1 MEKQSHP
8 DDLDLH
14 NYWLVLKRHWL
25 ISSGIFLTSVALS
38 GFAISLQHPA
48 YEAEGKLL
56 FEANRTNSLTGV
68 DEKFRDLESIRRE
81 ANPLSTQAVILQSRP
96 ILQAVIEKLNL
107 RDNTGNLI
115 DPKLLV
121 TNVKVEP
128 VVGTDV
134 LNVSFISGNPKEA
147 AAIVNHLMQ
156 SYVDNNV
163 TNNRS
168 EALAARKFI
177 EMQLLPRAKGE
188 LDKTA
193 QELRRFK
200 EQNQIINL
208 EEESN
213 ETVKT
218 IGEIDKQLNETR
230 SQLAEVTS
238 QQRELRSQS
247 KIPGNKA
254 VEVASLSLIPGVQEV
269 LGELQK
275 VQTKLAT
282 AQSRYTSTHPSIANL
297 REEEK
302 ALTGLLQKR
311 VSQSAGSKNVKIAPN
326 SLQLGALK
334 EELLGESV
342 RLQAQRLGFENKV
355 KTLVNL
361 HQEYKRRANVL
372 PNLEKRQGDLERRLT
387 VAQENYKQLLT
398 RLQEV
403 RVVENQNVG
412 SARIVQDAA
421 VSNQPVR
428 SKLTMYLAAGG
439 VFVGLML
446 GIAAAFLIDMVDHSI
461 KTIKEAQAIFG
472 YTQLGL
478 IPKFDTNKTA
488 IEQILIENASPRVIL
503 ATLPRSLIHESYQ
516 MLQANLNFIS
526 HKKVHTIV
534 VTSSVAG
541 EGKSEVSANL
551 AAVMALAGK
560 RVLIVD
566 ADMRNPSQ
574 HHLWGVMN
582 LTGLSNVIVGQ
593 EQIRRSIQSVT
604 RNLSVLTSG
613 VIPPNPL
620 ALLDSDSMN
629 ALIKTLSTSY
639 DYIIFDTPPLAGT
652 ADAAVLGKMVDG
664 VLVVVRPGVAD
675 TASALATKSLLV
687 RSEANVL
694 GIIANGVNV
703 KHEPDGYFYYN
714 STHTE
719 SSSQQLVAQS
729 TNSDNN

>member
-1 MEKQSHP
+1 MDKPSHS
-8 DDLDLH
+8 DDLDLQ
-14 NYWLVLKRHWL
+14 NYWLVLKRRWL
-25 ISSGIFLTSVALS
+25 IASGIFLTSVALS
-38 GFAISLQHPA
+38 GFVISLQRPT
-48 YEAEGKLL
+48 YEAKGKLL
-56 FEANRTNSLTGV
+56 FQANRTNSLTGV

-96 ILQAVIEKLNL
+96 ILQAVVEKLNL
-107 RDNTGNLI
+107 RDRTGKIIEPESLI
-115 DPKLLV
+115 I
-121 TNVKVEP
+121 KVEP
-128 VVGTDV
+128 IVGTDV
-134 LNVSFISGNPKEA
+134 LDVVYMSENGKEA
-147 AAIVNHLMQ
+147 AAIVNQLMR
-156 SYVDNNV
+156 SYVDNNIR
-163 TNNRS
+163 NNRS

-177 EMQLLPRAKGE
+177 EAQLPRAKGE

-193 QELRRFK
+193 EELRRFK

-218 IGEIDKQLNETR
+218 IGELDKQLNETKG
-230 SQLAEVTS
+230 QLAEAIS
-238 QQRELRSQS
+238 QQAELRSQV
-247 KIPGNKA
+247 KIKSDRA
-254 VEVASLSLIPGVQEV
+254 VDIASLSLIPGVQEV

-275 VQTKLAT
+275 VQSKLAT
-282 AQSRYTSTHPSIANL
+282 EQSRYTSTHPSIANL
-297 REEEK
+297 KEQEK
-302 ALTGLLQKR
+302 TLTNLLQQR
-311 VSQSAGSKNVKIAPN
+311 VSQSVRSKNVKIAPN

-334 EELLGESV
+334 EQLLGESV

-355 KTLVNL
+355 QTLANL
-361 HQEYKRRANVL
+361 HQQYKQRANVL
-372 PNLEKRQGDLERRLT
+372 PNLEKKQGDLERRLT
-387 VAQENYKQLLT
+387 VAQESYKQLLT

-403 RVVENQNVG
+403 RVAENQNVG

-439 VFVGLML
+439 VFLGLMF
-446 GIAAAFLIDMVDHSI
+446 GIAAAFLIDIIDRSI
-461 KTIKEAQAIFG
+461 KTIKEAETIFG
-472 YTQLGL
+472 YTILGL
-478 IPKFDTNKTA
+478 IPKFETNNNA
-488 IEQILIENASPRVIL
+488 IAQMLIEGASPRVIV
-503 ATLPRSLIHESYQ
+503 ATLPRSVIHEAYQ

-526 HKKVHTIV
+526 HKKVRTIV

-551 AAVMALAGK
+551 AAVMAQAGK

-574 HHLWGVMN
+574 HHLWRVMN

-593 EQIRRSIQSVT
+593 EQIRHCIQSVT
-604 RNLSVLTSG
+604 RNLSVLTAG
-613 VIPPNPL
+613 VIPPNPI
-620 ALLDSDSMN
+620 ALLDSSSMN
-629 ALIKTLSTSY
+629 ALIQALSASY

-664 VLVVVRPGVAD
+664 VLVVVRPSVAD

-694 GIIANGVNV
+694 GIVANGVNV
-703 KHEPDGYFYYN
+703 KHEPDNYFYYN
-714 STHTE
+714 NPRTE
-719 SSSQQLVAQS
+719 SSQEKLLPQS
-729 TNSDNN
+729 VSSDKE

>member
-1 MEKQSHP
+1 MDKPSHP
-8 DDLDLH
+8 DDLDLQ
-14 NYWLVLKRHWL
+14 NYWLVLKRRWL
-25 ISSGIFLTSVALS
+25 IASGIFLTSVALS
-38 GFAISLQHPA
+38 GFVISLQRA
-48 YEAEGKLL
+48 TYEAKGKLL
-56 FEANRTNSLTGV
+56 FQANRTNSLTGV

-96 ILQAVIEKLNL
+96 ILQAVVEKLNL
-107 RDNTGNLI
+107 RDRTGKIIEPESLI
-115 DPKLLV
+115 I
-121 TNVKVEP
+121 KVEP
-128 VVGTDV
+128 IVGTDV
-134 LNVSFISGNPKEA
+134 LDVVYISENGKEA
-147 AAIVNHLMQ
+147 AAIVNQLMR
-156 SYVDNNV
+156 SYVDNNIR
-163 TNNRS
+163 NNRS

-177 EMQLLPRAKGE
+177 EAQLPRAKGE

-193 QELRRFK
+193 EELRRFK

-218 IGEIDKQLNETR
+218 IGELDQQLNETR
-230 SQLAEVTS
+230 GQLAEAIS
-238 QQRELRSQS
+238 QQAELRSQV
-247 KIPGNKA
+247 KIPGNRA
-254 VEVASLSLIPGVQEV
+254 VDVASLSLIPGVQEV

-282 AQSRYTSTHPSIANL
+282 EQSRYTSTHPSIANL
-297 REEEK
+297 KEQEK
-302 ALTGLLQKR
+302 TLTNLLQQR
-311 VSQSAGSKNVKIAPN
+311 VSQSLRSKNVKIAPN

-334 EELLGESV
+334 EQLLGESV

-355 KTLVNL
+355 QTLANL
-361 HQEYKRRANVL
+361 HQQYKQRANVL
-372 PNLEKRQGDLERRLT
+372 PNLEKKQGDLERRLT
-387 VAQENYKQLLT
+387 VAQESYKQLLT

-403 RVVENQNVG
+403 RVAENQNVG

-439 VFVGLML
+439 IFVGLMF
-446 GIAAAFLIDMVDHSI
+446 GIAAAFLIDIIDRSI
-461 KTIKEAQAIFG
+461 KTIKEAETIFG
-472 YTQLGL
+472 YTLLGL
-478 IPKFDTNKTA
+478 IPKFETNNNA
-488 IEQILIENASPRVIL
+488 IAQILIEGASPRVIV
-503 ATLPRSLIHESYQ
+503 ATLPRSVIHEAYQ

-526 HKKVHTIV
+526 HKKVRTLV

-551 AAVMALAGK
+551 AAVMAQAGK

-593 EQIRRSIQSVT
+593 EQIRRCIQSVT
-604 RNLSVLTSG
+604 RNLSVLTAG
-613 VIPPNPL
+613 VIPPNPI
-620 ALLDSDSMN
+620 ALLDSASMN
-629 ALIKTLSTSY
+629 ALIQALSTSY

-664 VLVVVRPGVAD
+664 VLVVVRPGITD

-694 GIIANGVNV
+694 GIIGNGVNV
-703 KHEPDGYFYYN
+703 KHEPDRYFYHN
-714 STHTE
+714 NTRTE
-719 SSSQQLVAQS
+719 SSQEQLLPQGVS
-729 TNSDNN
+729 SDKK

>member
-14 NYWLVLKRHWL
+14 NYWLVLKRRWL
-25 ISSGIFLTSVALS
+25 IVSGIFLTSIALS
-38 GFAISLQHPA
+38 GFAISQQRPT

-68 DEKFRDLESIRRE
+68 GEKFRDLESIRRE

-96 ILQAVIEKLNL
+96 ILQAVVEKLNL
-107 RDNTGNLI
+107 RDRRGKLI
-115 DPKLLV
+115 DPKSLV
-121 TNVKVEP
+121 FKVEP
-128 VVGTDV
+128 VAGTDV
-134 LNVSFISGNPKEA
+134 LNVSFISENPQEA

-156 SYVDNNV
+156 SYVSNNV
-163 TNNRS
+163 RNNRS
-168 EALAARKFI
+168 EALAARMFI
-177 EMQLLPRAKGE
+177 ETQLLPRAKGE

-193 QELRRFK
+193 EELRGFK

-208 EEESN
+208 EQESN

-218 IGEIDKQLNETR
+218 IGELDKQLNETR

-238 QQRELRSQS
+238 QQAELRSQV
-247 KIPGNKA
+247 KIKSDRA
-254 VEVASLSLIPGVQEV
+254 VDVASLSLIPGVQEV

-282 AQSRYTSTHPSIANL
+282 ERSRYTSTHPSIANL
-297 REEEK
+297 KEQEK
-302 ALTGLLQKR
+302 TLTSLLEQR
-311 VSQSAGSKNVKIAPN
+311 VSQSVGSKNNLKIAPN
-326 SLQLGALK
+326 ALQLGALK
-334 EELLGESV
+334 EQLVGESV

-355 KTLVNL
+355 QTLGYL
-361 HQEYKRRANVL
+361 YQQYKKRANVL
-372 PNLEKRQGDLERRLT
+372 PNLEKKQGDLERRLV
-387 VAQENYKQLLT
+387 VAQESYKQLLT

-446 GIAAAFLIDMVDHSI
+446 GIAAAFLIDVVDRSI
-461 KTIKEAQAIFG
+461 KTIKEAESIFG
-472 YTQLGL
+472 YTLLGL
-478 IPKFDTNKTA
+478 IPKFETSNNGN
-488 IEQILIENASPRVIL
+488 ERILIEGASPRVIV
-503 ATLPRSLIHESYQ
+503 ATLPRSRIHESYQ

-526 HKKVHTIV
+526 HKKVRTIAIA
-534 VTSSVAG
+534 SSVAS
-541 EGKSEVSANL
+541 EGKSEVAANL
-551 AAVMALAGK
+551 AAVMAQAGK

-566 ADMRNPSQ
+566 ADMRNPTQ

-593 EQIRRSIQSVT
+593 EQIRRCIQPIT
-604 RNLSVLTSG
+604 RNLSVLTAG

-620 ALLDSDSMN
+620 ALLDSESMS
-629 ALIKTLSTSY
+629 ALIKALSASY
-639 DYIIFDTPPLAGT
+639 DYIVFDTPPLAGT

-675 TASALATKSLLV
+675 TASASATKSLLV

-694 GIIANGVNV
+694 GIVANGVNV
-703 KHEPDGYFYYN
+703 KHEPDGYFYHN
-714 STHTE
+714 NARTE
-719 SSSQQLVAQS
+719 SGGQQLVSQS
-729 TNSDNN
+729 VISDKK